1 MIQIIQ
7 AETPSQI
14 EQARI
19 LFREYEAWLGLDLCF
34 QSFEQELADLPG
46 KYAPPDGCL
55 FLASEGEKILGCVA
69 MRKIDAETCEMK
81 RLFVRENGRGKGIG
95 RELVKRVIERARRS
109 GYRKMRLDTLAAQM
123 SKAVE
128 IYRSFGFR
136 EIPAYYDTPI
146 AETIFMELIL

>member
-136 EIPAYYDTPI
+136 QIPAYYDTPI

>member
-136 EIPAYYDTPI
+136 QIPAYYDTPI
-146 AETIFMELIL
+146 AETIFMELTL